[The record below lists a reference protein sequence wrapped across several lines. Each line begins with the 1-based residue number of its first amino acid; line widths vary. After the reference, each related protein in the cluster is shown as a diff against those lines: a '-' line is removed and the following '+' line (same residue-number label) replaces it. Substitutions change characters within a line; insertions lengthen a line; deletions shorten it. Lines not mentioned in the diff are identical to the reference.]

1 MKKFNPYENRPSHAG
16 WRRNLYDIIFEA
28 DTPLGKAF
36 DIALIVAILGSVVIV
51 MLDSVESIAAVH
63 HHTLYM
69 LEWDFTILFTIE
81 YILRLICV
89 RDKKRYATS
98 FFGVIDLLAVLPT
111 YLTVILPGG
120 QYLLVIR
127 ILRLLRIFRILKLVQ
142 YLSEADLLI
151 RALRE
156 SQRKIIVFLFT
167 VLNLVVILGSVMY
180 VVESSNPQFTSI
192 PQSIFWAIVT
202 ITTVG
207 YGDIIPTTFLGKTI
221 ASMVMIIG
229 YSIIA
234 VPTGII
240 TQSII
245 RVSREEDNK
254 KVIEQTKGNM
264 FSKKCPGCAFQGH
277 DLDAAYCK
285 RCGERLEEE

>member
-1 MKKFNPYENRPSHAG
+1 MKKYNPYENRPSHAG
-16 WRRNLYDIIFEA
+16 WRRDLYDIIFEA

-51 MLDSVESIAAVH
+51 MLDSVESIATVH
-63 HHTLYM
+63 HDSLYM

-111 YLTVILPGG
+111 YLTIILPGG

-127 ILRLLRIFRILKLVQ
+127 ILRLLRIFRVLKLVQ

-151 RALRE
+151 RALQE
-156 SQRKIIVFLFT
+156 SQRKITLFLFT

-221 ASMVMIIG
+221 ASLVMIIG

-234 VPTGII
+234 IPTGII

-245 RVSREEDNK
+245 RVSREDDK
-254 KVIEQTKGNM
+254 TKIVEQTKGNM

>member
-1 MKKFNPYENRPSHAG
+1 MKKYNPRENRPSHAG
-16 WRRNLYDIIFEA
+16 WRRDLYDIIFEA

-36 DIALIVAILGSVVIV
+36 DIALIVAILGSVAIV

-63 HHTLYM
+63 HDTLYM

-81 YILRLICV
+81 YMLRLICV
-89 RDKKRYATS
+89 RDKRRYATS

-111 YLTVILPGG
+111 YLTIILPGG

-156 SQRKIIVFLFT
+156 SQRKITLFLFT

-221 ASMVMIIG
+221 ASLVMIIG

-245 RVSREEDNK
+245 RVSNKEDK
-254 KVIEQTKGNM
+254 AKIVEQTKGNM

>member
-16 WRRNLYDIIFEA
+16 WRRDLYDIIFEA
-28 DTPLGKAF
+28 DTLPGKAF
-36 DIALIVAILGSVVIV
+36 DIALIVAIMGSVVIV
-51 MLDSVESIAAVH
+51 MLDSVESITSVH
-63 HHTLYM
+63 HDTLYM
-69 LEWDFTILFTIE
+69 LELDVTILFTIE
-81 YILRLICV
+81 YILRIISV
-89 RDKKRYATS
+89 RDKKRYATR
-98 FFGVIDLLAVLPT
+98 FFGVIDLLAILPT
-111 YLTVILPGG
+111 YLTVILLGG

-151 RALRE
+151 QALRE
-156 SQRKIIVFLFT
+156 SQRKITLFLFT

-207 YGDIIPTTFLGKTI
+207 YGDIVPTTFLGKTI
-221 ASMVMIIG
+221 ASLVMIIG

-234 VPTGII
+234 IPY
-240 TQSII
+240 
-245 RVSREEDNK
+245 RDNHTIDK
-254 KVIEQTKGNM
+254 
-264 FSKKCPGCAFQGH
+264 PGFQ
-277 DLDAAYCK
+277 
-285 RCGERLEEE
+285 

>member
-1 MKKFNPYENRPSHAG
+1 MSE
-16 WRRNLYDIIFEA
+16 
-28 DTPLGKAF
+28 T
-36 DIALIVAILGSVVIV
+36 
-51 MLDSVESIAAVH
+51 
-63 HHTLYM
+63 
-69 LEWDFTILFTIE
+69 
-81 YILRLICV
+81 
-89 RDKKRYATS
+89 KKRYATS
-98 FFGVIDLLAVLPT
+98 FFGIIDLLAILPT
-111 YLTVILPGG
+111 YLIVILPGG

-142 YLSEADLLI
+142 YLSETELLL
-151 RALRE
+151 RALKE
-156 SQRKIIVFLFT
+156 SQRKITIFLFT
-167 VLNLVVILGSVMY
+167 ILNLVVILGSVMY
-180 VVESSNPQFTSI
+180 VVESSNPQFSSI
-192 PQSIFWAIVT
+192 PESIFWGIVT

-207 YGDIIPTTFLGKTI
+207 YGDIIPATFLGKTI
-221 ASMVMIIG
+221 ASLIMIIG

-245 RVSREEDNK
+245 QVSREEDNK
-254 KVIEQTKGNM
+254 KVIEQTKENM